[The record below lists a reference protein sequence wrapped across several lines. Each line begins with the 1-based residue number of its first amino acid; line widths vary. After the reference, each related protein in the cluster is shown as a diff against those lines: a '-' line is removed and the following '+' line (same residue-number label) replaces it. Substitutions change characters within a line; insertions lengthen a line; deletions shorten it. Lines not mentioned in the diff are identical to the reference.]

1 MFATL
6 NVYPDLSRDFAM
18 SIGGEMSVERIGR
31 HEFEKLAEECAMSPK
46 LVLARLDSLAARIA
60 DAAEKLAEELN
71 SAWSSPVYAE
81 ILRVIDAQVE
91 RIVNTAVKGK

>member
-31 HEFEKLAEECAMSPK
+31 HGFEKFAEECAMSPK

-91 RIVNTAVKGK
+91 RIANTAVKGK